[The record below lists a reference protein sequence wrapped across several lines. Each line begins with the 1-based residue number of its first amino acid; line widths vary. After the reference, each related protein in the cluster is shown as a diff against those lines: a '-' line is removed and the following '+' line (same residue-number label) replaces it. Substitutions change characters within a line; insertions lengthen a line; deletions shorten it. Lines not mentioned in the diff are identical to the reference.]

1 VFVDIFPIILEITTT
16 ILLSLVDLV
25 DNVFLRK
32 QYISRTIV
40 NVFENIKK
48 LLLQHI

>member
-32 QYISRTIV
+32 QYISRTTV